1 MHQLPVTSKHLLF
14 AHTLFSVFSER
25 PTHSLLPIKHSDS
38 LFLVQDAERF
48 GPFFISVAVY
58 WYHGHLEN
66 SCSQLKTAHRS
77 AALAISKI
85 HLPPR
90 RNGLLQRPRLIDYL
104 HSQIDRQL
112 VAIFAPS
119 GYGKTSLLLDWA
131 HSADFPVAWYTLD
144 EFDNTPHTFLTY
156 LIESIR
162 VQFPTFGTQAL
173 AALERSADTV
183 TRLQPVIR
191 LIANEVLHLSDHLV
205 VVLDD
210 YHVIENKAIG
220 ELIELLIRYA
230 GDSCHLF
237 INSRTL
243 PQIQDQLLLRARD
256 QMSGMGTA
264 ELRFTAPE
272 IQALVEQNYGLNV
285 STHRAQE
292 LAQITDGWITALL
305 LMGQQTG
312 WRELVQDALA
322 MPEAAQPVFDYLAE
336 QVFSRQ
342 SEGMRQFLLG
352 SSVLTPLAPN
362 MLDQLPGLADSK
374 RHHETLAEQP
384 FFLTRLGGEDELYEY
399 HPLLREFLKTRLQKE
414 NATWYEQLSLACA
427 EQYRRQGAW
436 ERAVEM
442 YLELGET
449 AKAAEVLESV
459 EESLRKPSEIASA
472 TRWVEA
478 LPTDITSQSPYL
490 LSLRGKIN
498 MARGLQEEAA
508 VLFDASARVFQRAGD
523 YEAAAD
529 KRVWKGTA
537 LRFLGRYRESLAE
550 SQKIDVLL
558 KKLPRRVSP
567 ARLRAASLHLR
578 GLAKYQLGK
587 LGRAYLDLKSA
598 RDLYLTTDDLIG
610 QANVYN
616 DLGITARAMGHLT
629 QAIEHYKQAIG
640 QWERLGYVSAA
651 ANTLNNLGFA
661 YLLQGKTEEA
671 EKVLQDALAKSRQGS
686 WPRIEA
692 GILST
697 LGDLYRGMGEYP
709 QALEFYRDCLRTAQ
723 EGNDAG
729 LIFYSQLFTGDVYRR
744 MGDVVRAREWLDRAA
759 RSTEAGKS
767 AIELG
772 QLKLAQGLLA
782 AEQGRLKSGLTLIGE
797 AAKLFGQ
804 LENKYLEA
812 LAEYYLAHLLH
823 AQGHAEEAAFHLIR
837 TAKLID
843 ALGYDHFLVG
853 EGRRTHVTLEF
864 ASTLKQVGPRFKRI
878 LHQIHPIPAP
888 LLRRAPVTPPTLFL
902 AVYTLGQEQ
911 FVVNGAVVSELRP
924 QVRELFLLLLARL
937 PTGARK
943 EELADEF
950 WRDLSPERA
959 DGVLGVTLTRIR
971 KLLCPVSLVNGWY
984 VLEPEHLW
992 YDVQEFEKGLADSK
1006 RASSASLRIPRLKQT
1021 LELYHGDYLERL
1033 ASPWVLEE
1041 RARLRQIYLGAL
1053 MTLAEAYAETD
1064 DLESALNTFQ
1074 KASQVEP
1081 FFEPAW
1087 LGAMRVYLRMGN
1099 RAAAIAHYEKLKRI
1113 LQDEMGIE
1121 PGPEIQALYRDIIN
1135 MKQ

>member
-1 MHQLPVTSKHLLF
+1 M
-14 AHTLFSVFSER
+14 
-25 PTHSLLPIKHSDS
+25 
-38 LFLVQDAERF
+38 LVILDQDAENF
-48 GPFFISVAVY
+48 GVFSISVARC
-58 WYHGHLEN
+58 WHHGHLE
-66 SCSQLKTAHRS
+66 SFCSQLKTTYRS
-77 AALAISKI
+77 STLALSKI
-85 HLPPR
+85 HLPPHR
-90 RNGLLQRPRLIDYL
+90 EGLLRRPRLIDHL

-112 VAIFAPS
+112 VVIVAPP

-131 HSADFPVAWYTLD
+131 HDADFPVAWYTLD
-144 EFDNTPHTFLTY
+144 AFDNTPHTFLTY

-162 VQFPTFGTQAL
+162 VQFPAFGTQSL
-173 AALERSADTV
+173 AALEQSADTV
-183 TRLQPVIR
+183 ARLHPVIR
-191 LIANEVLHLSDHLV
+191 LIANEMLHLSDHLV

-210 YHVIENKAIG
+210 YHVIENKTIS
-220 ELIELLIRYA
+220 ELIELLIRYG

-237 INSRTL
+237 INSRTI
-243 PQIQDQLLLRARD
+243 PHIPDQLLLRARD
-256 QMSGMGTA
+256 KMSGLGNA

-272 IQALVEQNYGLNV
+272 IQALVEQNYGLTV
-285 STHRAQE
+285 STQRAQE

-312 WRELVQDALA
+312 WCELVQNALT
-322 MPEAAQPVFDYLAE
+322 MPEAANPVFDYLAE

-342 SEGMRQFLLG
+342 SESMRHFLLG
-352 SSVLTPLAPN
+352 SSVLTPLAPE
-362 MLDQLPGLADSK
+362 MLDQLPGLAESK
-374 RHHETLAEQP
+374 RCLEALAEQP
-384 FFLTRLGGEDELYEY
+384 FFVARLGGADDLYGY
-399 HPLLREFLKTRLQKE
+399 HPLLRDFLKTRLQKE
-414 NATWYEQLSLACA
+414 NPTWFEQLSLACA
-427 EQYRRQGAW
+427 DQYRQQGKW
-436 ERAVEM
+436 DRAVEI

-449 AKAAEVLESV
+449 TKVADVLESI

-478 LPTDITSQSPYL
+478 LPTDLTSQSPYL

-508 VLFDASARVFQRAGD
+508 VLFDASERKFQRAGD

-537 LRFLGRYRESLAE
+537 LRFLGRYRESIVE
-550 SQKIDVLL
+550 TQKIDALL
-558 KKLPRRVSP
+558 KKLPRHVSP

-578 GLAKYQLGK
+578 GLVKYRLGK
-587 LGRAYLDLKSA
+587 LAQAYEDLKCA
-598 RDLYLTTDDLIG
+598 RDLYLPTHDLVS

-629 QAIEHYKQAIG
+629 QAVEHYKQALAL
-640 QWERLGYVSAA
+640 WERLGYVSAA

-671 EKVLQDALAKSRQGS
+671 DKVLQNALAKSRQGS

-697 LGDLYRGMGEYP
+697 LGDLYRDLGEYS

-723 EGNDAG
+723 EGNDAS
-729 LIFYSQLFTGDVYRR
+729 LVFYSQLFIGDVHRR
-744 MGDVVRAREWLDRAA
+744 MEDAAQAREWLDRAA
-759 RSTEAGKS
+759 RSIYASKS

-782 AEQGRLKSGLTLIGE
+782 TEQGRWKPGLNLITE
-797 AAKLFGQ
+797 ATKLFDQMG
-804 LENKYLEA
+804 NKYLEA
-812 LAEYYLAHLLH
+812 LGEYHLAHLQYC
-823 AQGHAEEAAFHLIR
+823 QGHTVEATTHLIQ

-843 ALGYDHFLVG
+843 ALGYEHFLVA

-878 LHQIHPIPAP
+878 LHQVHPIPTP
-888 LLRRAPVTPPTLFL
+888 LLRRAPVASPTLFL

-911 FVVNGAVVSELRP
+911 VVANGAMVSELRP
-924 QVRELFLLLLARL
+924 QVRELFLFLLSRL

-943 EELADEF
+943 EELADKF
-950 WRDLSPERA
+950 WGDLTPERA

-971 KLLCPVSLVNGWY
+971 KLPCAVSLVNGWY

-992 YDVQEFEKGLADSK
+992 YDVQEFENGLADAK

-1021 LELYHGDYLERL
+1021 LDLYHGDYLERMD
-1033 ASPWVLEE
+1033 STWVIEE
-1041 RARLRQIYLGAL
+1041 RERLRRLYLGAL
-1053 MTLAEAYAETD
+1053 ASLAEAYAETK
-1064 DLESALNTFQ
+1064 DLDSALDTFQ
-1074 KASQVEP
+1074 KASQVES
-1081 FFEPAW
+1081 FYEPAW
-1087 LGAMRVYLRMGN
+1087 FGAMQVELRMGN
-1099 RAAAIAHYEKLKRI
+1099 RAAAIARYDKFKQI
-1113 LQDEMGIE
+1113 LQEEMSIE
-1121 PGPEIQALYRDIIN
+1121 PGSEIQALYRDIIN
-1135 MKQ
+1135 MKR